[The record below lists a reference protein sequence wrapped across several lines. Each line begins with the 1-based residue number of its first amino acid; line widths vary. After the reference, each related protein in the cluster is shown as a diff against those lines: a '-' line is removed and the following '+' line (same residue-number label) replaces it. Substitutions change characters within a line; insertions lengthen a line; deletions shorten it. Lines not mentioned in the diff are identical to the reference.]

1 MAIIILIF
9 IILATICLCA
19 HAYKSSLEMQENNII
34 KNMEEYA
41 CTTSNGCKIYKVW
54 YE

>member
-34 KNMEEYA
+34 KNMEEYEQKEKA
-41 CTTSNGCKIYKVW
+41 KQQESKIL
-54 YE
+54 E

>member
-34 KNMEEYA
+34 KNMKEYEQKEKA
-41 CTTSNGCKIYKVW
+41 KQQESKIL
-54 YE
+54 E